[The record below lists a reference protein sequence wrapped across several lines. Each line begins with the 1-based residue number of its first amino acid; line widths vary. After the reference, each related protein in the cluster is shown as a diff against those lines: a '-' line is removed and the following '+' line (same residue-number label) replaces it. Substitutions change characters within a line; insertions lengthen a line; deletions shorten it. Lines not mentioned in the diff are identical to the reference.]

1 MRLTGEHKLI
11 MVTVMNKLMPIIRQ
25 SIPKTVGD
33 KFVYSASTTIK
44 NNMDLYKFYLILRK
58 VAYTIPGGV
67 KVEGALEKVIV
78 DKSHS
83 AHKEMCKSFEFM
95 VGQNITSDQRFPCVI
110 ILSTMSNAE
119 KYRRIEYLEEVLF
132 GQLQHTVSRE
142 QSFQLRQELEDL
154 REKKA
159 QDVTVTLN
167 FAVDSIVPK
176 RRMASDSVNA
186 IDTIRHLEARIAK
199 LEKSSSFDVS
209 VQIREKILDLI
220 DENDANFEKQSSK
233 SNNVTTISFI
243 VVTVDGTIKK
253 HYFIASDDKVIAQF
267 KTEREA
273 DTAYKALTK

>member
-1 MRLTGEHKLI
+1 MRLTGDHKLV
-11 MVTVMNKLMPIIRQ
+11 MVKLMNKLMPIIRQ

-44 NNMDLYKFYLILRK
+44 NNMDLYKFYLNLRK

-110 ILSTMSNAE
+110 ILSTMSNEE

-132 GQLQHTVSRE
+132 GQLKHTVSRE
-142 QSFQLRQELEDL
+142 QSFELRQELEDL
-154 REKKA
+154 REMES

-176 RRMASDSVNA
+176 KRMASDTANA
-186 IDTIRHLEARIAK
+186 IDTIRQLENRIAQ
-199 LEKSSSFDVS
+199 L
-209 VQIREKILDLI
+209 
-220 DENDANFEKQSSK
+220 
-233 SNNVTTISFI
+233 
-243 VVTVDGTIKK
+243 
-253 HYFIASDDKVIAQF
+253 
-267 KTEREA
+267 EREA
-273 DTAYKALTK
+273 STVSSEDFALLAEVESRLGSNSPLYMLGQSLPSHYRNEWSDLLKRGVTDSFS